1 MNYEDSVIRLEKII
15 SELENNNNNIS
26 FDESVKM
33 YEEAATIIKNTYEIL
48 KNAKGK
54 IVEINEKLEE
64 IDFD

>member
-1 MNYEDSVIRLEKII
+1 MNYEDNVLRLEKII
-15 SELENNNNNIS
+15 EELENNNLS

-33 YEEAATIIKNTYEIL
+33 YEEAANIIKNSYEIL